1 LRKNII
7 LLTKRLSFQPFPQMK
22 LLNFYLNYS
31 HLHVNFHDDLLLSY
45 LSLSDNSNHLII
57 YSRTLFLVSMDL

>member
-1 LRKNII
+1 
-7 LLTKRLSFQPFPQMK
+7 MK
-22 LLNFYLNYS
+22 LLNFYLIYS